1 MTGQPVAAGPPAGH
15 HATAGPPAGHHA
27 TAGPP
32 AGHHAT
38 AGPPAGHHVAAN
50 PTAGLEAAAA
60 AADVCAVVLAAG
72 EGRRL
77 RPLTEHLPKA
87 LCPVGNVAL
96 LDRALA
102 RLAALGFDDP
112 ARVAVN
118 ACYLGDQVVRHVGGR
133 AHLSVEPGDPLGT
146 AGGIANL
153 RDWIDGRGV
162 LVGNADAYLAHPT
175 LGPGPDI
182 AALLVGWDRRTVRL
196 LGQPMADPA
205 EPGGFSGHRFAGF
218 SLLPWRYVRDLPVAH
233 AELVRPVWRAAE
245 AAGDLTVI
253 RYDGTY
259 LDTGTPADYLAANL
273 HAAASTPPPA
283 TPPAAASGAPPA
295 NLHAAASGAAPT
307 DLRAVASSP
316 PPAEAS
322 GASDSAAG
330 AGNLI
335 DPTATVTGSCRETV
349 VGAGAVVRGS
359 VRRCVIWPDAT
370 VGEDERLTD
379 AIRVGSDVT
388 VPAGVPAG
396 RSG

>member
-1 MTGQPVAAGPPAGH
+1 MTDHEPAG
-15 HATAGPPAGHHA
+15 
-27 TAGPP
+27 
-32 AGHHAT
+32 
-38 AGPPAGHHVAAN
+38 
-50 PTAGLEAAAA
+50 
-60 AADVCAVVLAAG
+60 VCAVVLAAG

-102 RLAALGFDDP
+102 RLAALGFDHP

-182 AALLVGWDRRTVRL
+182 AALLDGWDGRTVRL

-218 SLLPWRYVRDLPVAH
+218 SLLPWRYVRDLPVAP

-273 HAAASTPPPA
+273 HAAARGASTNGP
-283 TPPAAASGAPPA
+283 
-295 NLHAAASGAAPT
+295 HAAASATPSA
-307 DLRAVASSP
+307 DRYAS
-316 PPAEAS
+316 AS
-322 GASDSAAG
+322 GASDPAG
-330 AGNLI
+330 TGNLI
-335 DPTATVTGSCRETV
+335 DPTATVTGSCRQAV
-349 VGAGAVVRGS
+349 VGAGATVRGS
-359 VRRCVIWPDAT
+359 VRRGVIWPGAT

-379 AIRVGSDVT
+379 AIRVGSDLT

-396 RSG
+396 PARVMPTMNTSPAERSPR